1 MKKNDKKCFSNG
13 KKQKVIIITLILIV
27 LLGFSTNA
35 YAASVL
41 PPDSGGGSGGGCVY
55 ESTHGKHNPHADN
68 MEFKI
73 YVWPDY
79 SVGQMLHNSFYACK
93 GCNYCCCIV
102 YQHFG
107 NLITNSSDSEE
118 GM

>member
-1 MKKNDKKCFSNG
+1 MRKKTKL
-13 KKQKVIIITLILIV
+13 KVITWILATVIFF
-27 LLGFSTNA
+27 GFTSTS

-41 PPDSGGGSGGGCVY
+41 PPDLGGGSSSGCVY
-55 ESTHGKHNPHADN
+55 ESTHGKHNPHAEN

-93 GCNYCCCIV
+93 GCNYV
-102 YQHFG
+102 
-107 NLITNSSDSEE
+107 SD
-118 GM
+118 